1 MVLGKLDRYVQE
13 NELDYHLTQHTINTT
28 WIKDLNVRPKTVE
41 DGAGM
46 GGGEQRGIN
55 WYDCNRITIKMI

>member
-1 MVLGKLDRYVQE
+1 MVLGKLDTCRKMK
-13 NELDYHLTQHTINTT
+13 LDYLLTPHTRVNSK